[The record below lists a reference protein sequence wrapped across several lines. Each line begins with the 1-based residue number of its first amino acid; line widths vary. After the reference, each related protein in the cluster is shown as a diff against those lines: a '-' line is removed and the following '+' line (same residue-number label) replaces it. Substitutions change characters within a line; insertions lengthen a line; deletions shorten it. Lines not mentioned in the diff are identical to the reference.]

1 MSKVCD
7 KVCECHK
14 IKWDFDTLELDHT
27 YRGEPEE
34 KFNISCQTKVNNR
47 DWTFQEYFDRCKVY
61 ESNNLKMINLMNR
74 KKK

>member
-1 MSKVCD
+1 MS

-34 KFNISCQTKVNNR
+34 KFNIS
-47 DWTFQEYFDRCKVY
+47 
-61 ESNNLKMINLMNR
+61 
-74 KKK
+74 

>member
-1 MSKVCD
+1 MS

-14 IKWDFDTLELDHT
+14 IKWDFETLELNHT
-27 YRGEPEE
+27 FRGEPEE

-61 ESNNLKMINLMNR
+61 ESNHLK
-74 KKK
+74 